1 MKVTDFKKFK
11 VDNKKITF
19 ITCYDYSFAKI
30 VSQTNVDCV
39 LVGDS
44 LAMTMHG
51 HDDTTLADIDMM
63 SLHTS
68 AVKKGLAGTKKFIV
82 ADMPFLSNRGSQ
94 DKLIEATLKLI
105 QAGAQAVKI
114 EGVEGNIEH
123 IQHLVH
129 SGVPVM
135 GHIGLTPQF
144 VNIFGGYKVQ
154 GKSLKDA
161 DILFEQAQKLQEAGC
176 FSIVLECIPS
186 DVAERIS
193 SALDIPTIGIG
204 AGENTDGQVLVLQDL
219 LGMNSDFKPKFV
231 KQYLDGFNLI
241 QSAINTYCDE
251 VETAQFPN
259 KDTSF

>member
-1 MKVTDFKKFK
+1 MKVTDFKKYK
-11 VDNKKITF
+11 SNNKKITF

-51 HDDTTLADIDMM
+51 HDDTTQADIDMM
-63 SLHTS
+63 ALHTS
-68 AVKKGLAGTKKFIV
+68 AVKRGLAGTKKFIV
-82 ADMPFLSNRGSQ
+82 TDMPFLSNRGSK
-94 DKLIEATLKLI
+94 DKLITSTLKLI
-105 QAGAQAVKI
+105 QAGAQAIKL
-114 EGVEGNIEH
+114 EGIEGNIEH

-193 SALDIPTIGIG
+193 KSLEIPTIGIG

-251 VETAQFPN
+251 VDTAKFPN

>member
-1 MKVTDFKKFK
+1 MKVTDFKKYK
-11 VDNKKITF
+11 TDHKKITF

-30 VSQTNVDCV
+30 VSQTNIDCV
-39 LVGDS
+39 LIGDS

-63 SLHTS
+63 ALHTS
-68 AVKKGLAGTKKFIV
+68 AVKRGLAGTKKFMI
-82 ADMPFLSNRGSQ
+82 ADMPFLSNRGSK
-94 DKLIEATLKLI
+94 DKLIETTLKLI
-105 QAGAQAVKI
+105 QAGAHAVKL
-114 EGVEGNIEH
+114 EGVDGNLEH
-123 IQHLVH
+123 INHLVK

-154 GKSLKDA
+154 GKSLKEA

-176 FSIVLECIPS
+176 FAIVLECIPS
-186 DVAERIS
+186 DVAQRIS
-193 SALDIPTIGIG
+193 ESLEIPTIGIG
-204 AGENTDGQVLVLQDL
+204 AGEKTDGQVLVLQDL

-241 QSAINTYCDE
+241 QSAINTYCEE
-251 VETAQFPN
+251 VETSQFPN
-259 KDTSF
+259 QATSF